1 LDSAYAALGLKRG
14 AGRAEVDEAY
24 RRLIKQYHPD
34 RTGGDGSRAAEINRA
49 YTMLRRQGKAV
60 APRRMPPVPVRPPR
74 HRRRG
79 GRATGLFL
87 VGFVLVIAIVG
98 YEQQEASRKPNS
110 GYLFAQPSDP
120 YDQELNE
127 QAASRLTAFDEPLD
141 TAGID
146 KAVTAAVNFHHRQDS
161 NGSVEYSRVCHTR
174 LRNHPTLSSFDAC
187 AAFDE
192 ATSALND
199 GNPGADSGPFN
210 TSEITAR
217 QIASAQMISD
227 DMIGADSRLH
237 QIRSRV
243 ELELVPLLDKAAA
256 QNL

>member
-1 LDSAYAALGLKRG
+1 MDAAYAALGLKRG

-34 RTGGDGSRAAEINRA
+34 RTGGDGGRAAEINRA
-49 YTMLRRQGKAV
+49 YTLLRRQGKAV
-60 APRRMPPVPVRPPR
+60 APRRMPPVPIRPPR
-74 HRRRG
+74 RRR
-79 GRATGLFL
+79 RASRPVGVFL
-87 VGFVLVIAIVG
+87 VGLVLVTVAVG
-98 YEQQEASRKPNS
+98 YEEQDSIRNRGS
-110 GYLFAQPSDP
+110 GYLLSQPADP

-127 QAASRLTAFDEPLD
+127 DAASRLTAFDEPLA
-141 TAGID
+141 TGEID
-146 KAVTAAVNFHHRQDS
+146 KAVSAAVKFHDRGDS

-174 LRNHPTLSSFDAC
+174 LRAHPTLTAFDGC

-192 ATSALND
+192 AASALND
-199 GNPGADSGPFN
+199 GSPGADTGPFN

-243 ELELVPLLDKAAA
+243 ELQLVPLLDNSAA